1 MTSIVP
7 RETNLGGS
15 SLASLVSR
23 GTGPSGLDSDG
34 WEESHVYLRNPHQAQ
49 ISVPNTPHLPTIG
62 DRRADRN
69 GEHKPALFSRTN
81 IKDSV
86 QAELVMSSITYVQ
99 YLANKICQS
108 NVNTR

>member
-34 WEESHVYLRNPHQAQ
+34 WEESHVYLRNPPRMGLHH
-49 ISVPNTPHLPTIG
+49 INSGGLGGKPKTKTEVTVIHPRFGGPK
-62 DRRADRN
+62 DR
-69 GEHKPALFSRTN
+69 
-81 IKDSV
+81 
-86 QAELVMSSITYVQ
+86 QLVTWMI
-99 YLANKICQS
+99 
-108 NVNTR
+108 